1 MTSSEV
7 NIENIFLI
15 LRKRVWLIL
24 GIFTATVLIAEII
37 TYQTPKMYS
46 STASLNFDFKSSNP
60 LDDRGGAVLTQNS
73 YITTQVGIL
82 QSLNVA
88 QKVVDGLTD
97 YERTRLVKALNARY
111 STLDKIVNWVKSS
124 IKYLL
129 TPNDGKNH
137 AAIDG
142 GGERPQGQTLRLSAS
157 YDWLTKA
164 IGTDLDVST
173 EYESRI
179 VKVSYSS
186 TDPQIAALMADRFAE
201 SYIATNLEMVIN
213 PARKSKVWFD
223 EQLKSLRSRLEDAQA
238 KLTAYQQQ
246 EGIVSSDERIDIET
260 SQLRSLSEQLTAAQ
274 ETTRNAESA
283 KHKLKEVLSRG
294 DSLMTF
300 EPVFNNTVVQRIKTD
315 IRDLEGQLVESSNS
329 LGANHPRI
337 KKLRSELAAARK
349 RLSTEVQV
357 ITDGIENA
365 ADLSKEREHNLE
377 QALESQKKLVLRL
390 KSEHDKI
397 AVLQREVDSS
407 QQSYNSALNDLNTS
421 SMQSMVDQTSV
432 SIVDHATV
440 STTQATPSVMK
451 NLAIGAFGGLILGIG
466 VALFMDVFIRK
477 IHSKEDLINEVEV
490 PLLGHLKKA

>member
-1 MTSSEV
+1 MTSSEI
-7 NIENIFLI
+7 NIENIFFI
-15 LRKRVWLIL
+15 LRKRVWFIV
-24 GIFTATVLIAEII
+24 GVFTAAILLAEVI

-46 STASLNFDFKSSNP
+46 SAASLNFDFRPNNP
-60 LDDRGGAVLTQNS
+60 LDDRGGAVLTQDS

-82 QSLNVA
+82 KSLNVA
-88 QKVVDGLTD
+88 QKVVEGLTD
-97 YERTRLVKALNARY
+97 YERTRLVKALNAKY
-111 STLDKIVNWVKSS
+111 STLDKMVDWVRSS

-129 TPNDGKNH
+129 TPGDDKDHTGSDAGNEGPGD
-137 AAIDG
+137 AI
-142 GGERPQGQTLRLSAS
+142 RLSTS
-157 YDWLTKA
+157 YDWLARA
-164 IGTDLDVST
+164 IGFDLEVTT

-179 VKVSYSS
+179 VKVAYYS
-186 TDPQIAALMADRFAE
+186 TDPQIAALMADRYAE
-201 SYIATNLEMVIN
+201 AYIATNLDMVIN

-223 EQLKSLRSRLEDAQA
+223 EQLKSLKSRLEDAQT
-238 KLTAYQQQ
+238 KLTTYQQQ
-246 EGIVSSDERIDIET
+246 EGIVSSDERIDIE
-260 SQLRSLSEQLTAAQ
+260 SSHLRSLSDQLTAAQ
-274 ETTRNAESA
+274 EVTRNAETA
-283 KHKLKEVLSRG
+283 KQKLKEVLARG

-300 EPVFNNTVVQRIKTD
+300 EPVFNNPVVQKIKSD

-337 KKLRSELAAARK
+337 KKLQSELAAARN
-349 RLSTEVQV
+349 RLNTEVQA

-377 QALESQKKLVLRL
+377 QALETQKQLVLTL

-397 AVLQREVDSS
+397 AVLQREVDSA
-407 QQSYNSALNDLNTS
+407 QQSYNTALNDLNTS

-440 STTQATPSVMK
+440 PTVHTIPSLPK

-466 VALFMDVFIRK
+466 MALFMDIFIRK
-477 IHSKEDLINEVEV
+477 IHSKEDLINELGV

>member
-1 MTSSEV
+1 MTSSEISV
-7 NIENIFLI
+7 ENIFLI

-24 GIFTATVLIAEII
+24 GVFTATVLLAEII
-37 TYQTPKMYS
+37 TYQIPRMYS
-46 STASLNFDFKSSNP
+46 ASASLNFDFRPTNP
-60 LDDRGGAVLTQNS
+60 LDDRGGAILTQDS
-73 YITTQVGIL
+73 YVTTQIGIL
-82 QSLNVA
+82 KSLNVA
-88 QKVVDGLTD
+88 QKVVEGLTD
-97 YERTRLVKALNARY
+97 YERLRLVNALNAKY
-111 STLDKIVNWVKSS
+111 SPLDRLLYWVKSS
-124 IKYLL
+124 IKYLIS
-129 TPNDGKNH
+129 PHNGKKH
-137 AAIDG
+137 PVIDAG
-142 GGERPQGQTLRLSAS
+142 HTGSGDTLRMNAS
-157 YDWLTKA
+157 YDWLAEA
-164 IGTDLDVST
+164 IGSDLDVTS
-173 EYESRI
+173 EYQSRI
-179 VKVSYSS
+179 VKVSYFS

-201 SYIATNLEMVIN
+201 AYIATNLEMVIN

-223 EQLKSLRSRLEDAQA
+223 EQLKSLRGRLEEAQA

-260 SQLRSLSEQLTAAQ
+260 SQLRSLSDQLTAAQ
-274 ETTRNAESA
+274 ETTRNAEST
-283 KHKLKEVLSRG
+283 KNKLKEVLSRG

-300 EPVFNNTVVQRIKTD
+300 EPVFNNSVVQKIKSD
-315 IRDLEGQLVESSNS
+315 IRDLEGQLVENSNS
-329 LGANHPRI
+329 LGANHPKIR
-337 KKLRSELAAARK
+337 KLRSELSAARN

-377 QALESQKKLVLRL
+377 QALEKQKKLVLRL

-397 AVLQREVDSS
+397 AVLQREVESA

-440 STTQATPSVMK
+440 PTIHATPSVVK

-466 VALFMDVFIRK
+466 LALFMDVFVRK
-477 IHSKEDLINEVEV
+477 IHSKEDLINEVEA

>member
-24 GIFTATVLIAEII
+24 GVFTATILLAEII

-46 STASLNFDFKSSNP
+46 STASLNFDFRSSNP
-60 LDDRGGAVLTQNS
+60 LDDRGGAILTQNS

-97 YERTRLVKALNARY
+97 YERTRLVKALNAKY
-111 STLDKIVNWVKSS
+111 STLDKIIYWLKSS
-124 IKYLL
+124 IKHLL
-129 TPNDGKNH
+129 TPSDGKDH
-137 AAIDG
+137 AGMG
-142 GGERPQGQTLRLSAS
+142 GGLEGPGDALRLSAS
-157 YDWLTKA
+157 YDWLAEA
-164 IGTDLDVST
+164 IGTNLDVST

-179 VKVSYSS
+179 VKVSYFS

-201 SYIATNLEMVIN
+201 AYIATNLEMVIN

-223 EQLKSLRSRLEDAQA
+223 EQLKSLRGRLVDAQA

-246 EGIVSSDERIDIET
+246 EGIVSSDERIDIE
-260 SQLRSLSEQLTAAQ
+260 SSHLRSLADQLTAAQ

-283 KHKLKEVLSRG
+283 KHKLKEVLARG

-300 EPVFNNTVVQRIKTD
+300 EPVFNNAVVQNIKAN

-329 LGANHPRI
+329 LGANHPKIR
-337 KKLRSELAAARK
+337 KLRSELAAARN

-365 ADLSKEREHNLE
+365 ADLSKEREHSLE
-377 QALESQKKLVLRL
+377 QALEAQKKLVLTL

-397 AVLQREVDSS
+397 AVLQRDVDSA

-421 SMQSMVDQTSV
+421 SLQSMVDQTSV

-440 STTQATPSVMK
+440 PKFHTIPSVMK

-466 VALFMDVFIRK
+466 VALFMDVFVRK
-477 IHSKEDLINEVEV
+477 IHSNEDLVNEVGV